1 MRVLF
6 LTKQQYMGK
15 DLLRD
20 RFGRFYEVPKSLA
33 LFGHHVRGVCLKYW
47 ADGAEPPMS
56 RQCLENVEWESF
68 QLNWNWPAAIARY
81 YQRLKKMVGNFRP
94 EVIVGAS
101 DAIHIM
107 MAATLS
113 RNVDAPLVVDLYDDF
128 ESYGTARFPGIKK
141 GLQYAVAKASAVST
155 VSTNLEA
162 KVKQKYRATGT
173 IRTIP
178 NAVCPEI
185 FRPTDKNLARQ
196 KLGLSQ
202 SGILIGTAGALSAAR
217 GINILFEAFE
227 KLSRKER
234 SLSLIVAG
242 QSDRRLS
249 IPASD
254 KVRYLGELPHR
265 DVGHLF
271 NALDVGVICN
281 RRTQFAEYCFPQK
294 FYEMVACRLPL
305 VAADVGVMPRLLARY
320 EHSLYEPENAD
331 SLAKAIELQLDH
343 RTVVNGSVPTWRD
356 RGEDFHQLLGEAL
369 ETSRAVKPYENWQEV
384 KIM

>member
-33 LFGHHVRGVCLKYW
+33 LRGHHVRGVCLKYW
-47 ADGAEPPMS
+47 ADGVEPPLS
-56 RQCLENVEWESF
+56 RRCLENVEWESF
-68 QLNWNWPAAIARY
+68 HLNWNWPAAITRY
-81 YQRLKKMVGNFRP
+81 YRWLRNIAGELRP

-101 DAIHIM
+101 DAMHIM
-107 MAATLS
+107 MAANLS
-113 RNVDAPLVVDLYDDF
+113 RNMDAPLVVDLYDDF

-185 FRPTDKNLARQ
+185 FHPIDKSLARQ

-202 SGILIGTAGALSAAR
+202 NGVLIGTAGALSAAR
-217 GINILFEAFE
+217 GINTLFNAFE
-227 KLSRKER
+227 KLSRNKN

-242 QSDRRLS
+242 QLDQRLS

-254 KVRYLGELPHR
+254 KVRYLGELPHC
-265 DVGHLF
+265 DIGLLF

-294 FYEMVACRLPL
+294 FYEMVACRLPM

-331 SLAKAIELQLDH
+331 SLAKAIEIQLD
-343 RTVVNGSVPTWRD
+343 RRIVVNGSIPTWRD
-356 RGEDFHQLLGEAL
+356 CGEDFHQLLEEAL
-369 ETSRAVKPYENWQEV
+369 KTSRAVKPSGMV
-384 KIM
+384 RK